1 MFVNLTVMFS
11 RQSGLFFREEKG
23 IFKEDWAESEK
34 FLLDFIYKISTH
46 FQLTLT
52 WFSLKMTFSSRK
64 NGPDCLENI
73 TVRFRNIQMYMNY
86 DGVCLNVE
94 VLKEI
99 D

>member
-1 MFVNLTVMFS
+1 M
-11 RQSGLFFREEKG
+11 
-23 IFKEDWAESEK
+23 IFLENDV
-34 FLLDFIYKISTH
+34 FLA
-46 FQLTLT
+46 
-52 WFSLKMTFSSRK
+52 K

>member
-1 MFVNLTVMFS
+1 MGEVFNKRHKVDILYIKSNRNFS
-11 RQSGLFFREEKG
+11 LSAQ
-23 IFKEDWAESEK
+23 
-34 FLLDFIYKISTH
+34 
-46 FQLTLT
+46 
-52 WFSLKMTFSSRK
+52 FSLKMSFSSRK